1 MKCDT
6 CGHNKSEVYD
16 TRNEGYKIVRKRR
29 CTHCEA
35 TWVTVEVYR
44 HATKNDKIRTR
55 TDNASRWGPTRE
67 ARNLRDLEIARRLHD
82 GWEPL
87 AKEFNLTKTA
97 VYYAAA
103 RGRSLAGLGHQN
115 ARSYKK
121 DK

>member
-6 CGHNKSEVYD
+6 CGHSNNEVYD
-16 TRNEGYKIVRKRR
+16 TRSYDWKIVRKRR
-29 CTHCEA
+29 CKHCEA

-44 HATKNDKIRTR
+44 EATKNDKVRSQ
-55 TDNASRWGPTRE
+55 TDNASRWGPNKE
-67 ARNLRDLEIARRLHD
+67 ARNLRDLDIARRLHL

-87 AKEFNLTKTA
+87 AKEFSLTKTA

-103 RGRSLAGLGHQN
+103 RGRSLAGKGHLN
-115 ARSYKK
+115 ARTYQK